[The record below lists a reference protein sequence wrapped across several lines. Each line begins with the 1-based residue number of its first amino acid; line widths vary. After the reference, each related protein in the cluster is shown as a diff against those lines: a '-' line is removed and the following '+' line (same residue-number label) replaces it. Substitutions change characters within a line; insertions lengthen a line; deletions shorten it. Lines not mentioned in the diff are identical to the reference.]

1 MDPLRI
7 DVNGRRG
14 RRAVCVLYSDRQW
27 YSVLDMDSL
36 DDTAEPETYEEDEE
50 EEVEEDAGSRNDE
63 ADDDDVM
70 SE

>member
-7 DVNGRRG
+7 EVNGRRG

-27 YSVLDMDSL
+27 YSVLDIDSVG
-36 DDTAEPETYEEDEE
+36 DRDEEEEEDEE
-50 EEVEEDAGSRNDE
+50 DMGSEQNEEEEGDGE
-63 ADDDDVM
+63 VM